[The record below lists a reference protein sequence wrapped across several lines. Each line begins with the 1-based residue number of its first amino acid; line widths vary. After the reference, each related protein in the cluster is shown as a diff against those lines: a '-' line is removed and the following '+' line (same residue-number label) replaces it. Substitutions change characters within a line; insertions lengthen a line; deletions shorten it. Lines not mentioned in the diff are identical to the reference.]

1 MLECVQVLHGVAL
14 VRTPSGQRSARDGI
28 DALRRIVFEA
38 ESARLRELESGEDSS
53 EGAIAGLRA
62 QLAEQHARLRK
73 LEPLAGRAEA
83 AEAEQRR
90 CAASCQGAGTVLE
103 QVDESEEPES
113 EVEPAAE
120 EPAGF
125 LTKIK
130 AMVSPRKDTPAE
142 EEDEVDIEDKE
153 GEAEVKEKP
162 PCCKPPSCSMP
173 KCSMPK
179 CSMPKCSMPKCFP
192 QCTKKVEA
200 PAEEAV

>member
-1 MLECVQVLHGVAL
+1 MATAEPATAPDALTTDGDVAVPNLPTKGYVLS
-14 VRTPSGQRSARDGI
+14 TPS
-28 DALRRIVFEA
+28 
-38 ESARLRELESGEDSS
+38 
-53 EGAIAGLRA
+53 
-62 QLAEQHARLRK
+62 
-73 LEPLAGRAEA
+73 
-83 AEAEQRR
+83 
-90 CAASCQGAGTVLE
+90 AGTVLE
-103 QVDESEEPES
+103 QVDESEEPEES

-173 KCSMPK
+173 KCTMPK

>member
-1 MLECVQVLHGVAL
+1 MATAEPGRLRLALTTDGDMAVPNIPTKGYVLS
-14 VRTPSGQRSARDGI
+14 TPS
-28 DALRRIVFEA
+28 
-38 ESARLRELESGEDSS
+38 
-53 EGAIAGLRA
+53 
-62 QLAEQHARLRK
+62 
-73 LEPLAGRAEA
+73 
-83 AEAEQRR
+83 
-90 CAASCQGAGTVLE
+90 AGTVLE
-103 QVDESEEPES
+103 QVDESEVEAP

-162 PCCKPPSCSMP
+162 PCCKPP
-173 KCSMPK
+173 
-179 CSMPKCSMPKCFP
+179 CSMPKCFP